1 MAMLPPERIPL
12 PRSPSRESRVS
23 HSSRPSTSTPRRSN
37 PSLSPLARRRTPL
50 SSDQPGHDDGTAASV
65 VTDGGESQ
73 GSGSAPSSRRTSSST
88 RYTAGFIPG
97 SIGSAAADLRSSMVF
112 KRPSLDRNATSATV
126 RQVPQDPF
134 YEKSTIAISQ
144 PVGSLSISPSSRDV
158 VLASRKGLYILDLA
172 NLDSAPRFIP
182 QGGAWQIAE

>member
-1 MAMLPPERIPL
+1 M
-12 PRSPSRESRVS
+12 
-23 HSSRPSTSTPRRSN
+23 
-37 PSLSPLARRRTPL
+37 
-50 SSDQPGHDDGTAASV
+50 
-65 VTDGGESQ
+65 
-73 GSGSAPSSRRTSSST
+73 
-88 RYTAGFIPG
+88 
-97 SIGSAAADLRSSMVF
+97 GSAAADLRSSMVF